1 MDDRTRWLLEA
12 PLNGVLLKLT
22 APSTLAF
29 AVQSA
34 VTLAEVWFIGQLGTS
49 ALAAMALVFPLLMLV
64 QTMSGGALGG
74 AISASIARSLGA
86 GQRDKAE
93 QLIWHA
99 LVTALLGAL
108 TFLVVF
114 ALGGRSLLVMLGGE
128 AQLLDLAADYCW
140 VLFLGGFSVWAS
152 SSLGAVFRG
161 MGLMGFSAMIMILGA
176 LIQIP
181 LSGGLILGWFGLPQ
195 LGLMGAAVSTISV
208 ASLMSLLFVLR
219 LMGNSTPAQLKLG
232 QLQLSR
238 PLFEEILKVAR
249 PASLS
254 PIFTVATI
262 LGLTALVGQFG
273 AAALAGYGIGTRIE
287 FLMIPIV
294 FSMGTALTTIVG
306 TCMGSGNITRAEA
319 AGWIGSVWAGCI
331 AGGVGLVLAI
341 FPEVWIPAFTED
353 AETFRAAKDYIQ
365 IVGPAYAFLGLG
377 LVLYFAS
384 QGAAAMTW
392 PILATVLRF
401 AVSVGVAAI
410 WVSVFGG
417 ALQVIFTSGA
427 IGMVLFGTLIALGL
441 KLGAWR
447 RGK

>member
-254 PIFTVATI
+254 P
-262 LGLTALVGQFG
+262 
-273 AAALAGYGIGTRIE
+273 
-287 FLMIPIV
+287 
-294 FSMGTALTTIVG
+294 
-306 TCMGSGNITRAEA
+306 
-319 AGWIGSVWAGCI
+319 
-331 AGGVGLVLAI
+331 
-341 FPEVWIPAFTED
+341 
-353 AETFRAAKDYIQ
+353 
-365 IVGPAYAFLGLG
+365 
-377 LVLYFAS
+377 
-384 QGAAAMTW
+384 
-392 PILATVLRF
+392 
-401 AVSVGVAAI
+401 
-410 WVSVFGG
+410 
-417 ALQVIFTSGA
+417 
-427 IGMVLFGTLIALGL
+427 
-441 KLGAWR
+441 
-447 RGK
+447 

>member
-29 AVQSA
+29 AVQSS

-49 ALAAMALVFPLLMLV
+49 ALAAMALVFPLLMLM

-86 GQRDKAE
+86 GQTDKAE

-99 LVTALLGAL
+99 LFIALMGAL
-108 TFLVVF
+108 TFLILF
-114 ALGGRSLLVMLGGE
+114 ALGGRGLLALLGGE

-140 VLFLGGFSVWAS
+140 VLFLGGASVWLS
-152 SSLGAVFRG
+152 SGLGAVFRG

-176 LIQIP
+176 AIQIP

-195 LGLMGAAVSTISV
+195 LGLMGAAVSTICV
-208 ASLMSLLFVLR
+208 ASLMSMLFLIRLL
-219 LMGNSTPAQLKLG
+219 GSSTPAKLRRF
-232 QLQLSR
+232 QCQLSR
-238 PLFEEILKVAR
+238 SLFEEILKVAR

-306 TCMGSGNITRAEA
+306 TSMGSGNIRRAES
-319 AGWIGSVWAGCI
+319 AGWIGSI
-331 AGGVGLVLAI
+331 
-341 FPEVWIPAFTED
+341 
-353 AETFRAAKDYIQ
+353 
-365 IVGPAYAFLGLG
+365 
-377 LVLYFAS
+377 
-384 QGAAAMTW
+384 
-392 PILATVLRF
+392 
-401 AVSVGVAAI
+401 
-410 WVSVFGG
+410 
-417 ALQVIFTSGA
+417 
-427 IGMVLFGTLIALGL
+427 
-441 KLGAWR
+441 
-447 RGK
+447 